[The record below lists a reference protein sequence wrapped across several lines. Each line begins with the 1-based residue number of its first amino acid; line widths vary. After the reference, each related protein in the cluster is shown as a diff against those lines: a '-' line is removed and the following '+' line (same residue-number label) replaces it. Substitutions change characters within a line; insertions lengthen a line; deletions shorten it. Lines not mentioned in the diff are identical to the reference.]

1 VDEPVTISL
10 MTRRANTSA
19 EDWNQVSS
27 VQETQRITNIEIDW
41 GLVGEEAVA
50 ERRNLTLTSGD
61 YPEAFYR
68 TGVPGGDI
76 AKYGEQGVFVALNDL
91 IDQYMPNLT
100 ARMEEYPAL
109 RTGLTFPDGN
119 IYSLPGIYDPGT
131 LGLRYQTKLWARQDW
146 LDAAGMTA
154 PETLEEYRAYLEE
167 AKGAADGA
175 IPLGGSGIGGIF
187 TCLYGTFG
195 IANKGTDA
203 GAAVDLD
210 PETQKVRY
218 FPTSDGYREMLEF
231 LHGLYADGLIQQ
243 DIYSSDFAAFTA
255 AGTEGLLGSCAVQA
269 PAGYFGEVGTK
280 YVPLKPL
287 VRSAG
292 DEPAWHAVRSEL
304 SSIGN
309 FVMTDNCEHPVEMA
323 RWMDFWYS
331 EEGAKL
337 FFLGVEGE
345 SYEEVDGRAELLP
358 EVAEAASIDEGLRQ
372 HALFLGGWYPGWA
385 TGDWFRGVETSE
397 QSTEAAKVVEP
408 YALKE
413 VWPAF
418 TFT

>member
-1 VDEPVTISL
+1 
-10 MTRRANTSA
+10 
-19 EDWNQVSS
+19 
-27 VQETQRITNIEIDW
+27 
-41 GLVGEEAVA
+41 
-50 ERRNLTLTSGD
+50 
-61 YPEAFYR
+61 
-68 TGVPGGDI
+68 
-76 AKYGEQGVFVALNDL
+76 
-91 IDQYMPNLT
+91 
-100 ARMEEYPAL
+100 
-109 RTGLTFPDGN
+109 
-119 IYSLPGIYDPGT
+119 
-131 LGLRYQTKLWARQDW
+131 
-146 LDAAGMTA
+146 
-154 PETLEEYRAYLEE
+154 
-167 AKGAADGA
+167 
-175 IPLGGSGIGGIF
+175 
-187 TCLYGTFG
+187 
-195 IANKGTDA
+195 
-203 GAAVDLD
+203 
-210 PETQKVRY
+210 
-218 FPTSDGYREMLEF
+218 
-231 LHGLYADGLIQQ
+231 
-243 DIYSSDFAAFTA
+243 FTA

-309 FVMTDNCEHPVEMA
+309 FVMTDNCERPVEMA

-418 TFT
+418 TFTAEESQRITTLGNDITKYADEAVAAFITGERSLDEWDDHLATFEQIGLPDYVAAHQTAHDRRS